1 MRSRTLVSSIAA
13 SSRPSAA
20 DDNMARR
27 STDRTRVRSFS
38 GSSVRQPASAYRV
51 LYHPM
56 VLSRDLPRLDPP
68 TRLRIRTAIERKPT
82 TRPEAAAKPLAHT
95 TQRLCSLRVGD
106 WRVVFALRDD
116 EIWVLRIGH
125 CREA

>member
-1 MRSRTLVSSIAA
+1 M
-13 SSRPSAA
+13 
-20 DDNMARR
+20 
-27 STDRTRVRSFS
+27 ST
-38 GSSVRQPASAYRV
+38 YRV

-56 VLSRDLPRLDPP
+56 VVSRDLPRLDPP
-68 TRLRIRTAIERKPT
+68 TRLRIRTAIERKLT

-95 TQRLCSLRVGD
+95 TQRLWSLRVGD

-125 CREA
+125 RREVYADRAFREPPADDSVSEPRAARGPPAILRQPAHACVRRSL

>member
-1 MRSRTLVSSIAA
+1 MPT
-13 SSRPSAA
+13 
-20 DDNMARR
+20 
-27 STDRTRVRSFS
+27 
-38 GSSVRQPASAYRV
+38 YRV

-56 VLSRDLPRLDPP
+56 VVSRDPPRLDPP
-68 TRLRIRTAIERKPT
+68 TRLRIRTAIERKLA

-95 TQRLCSLRVGD
+95 TQRLWSLRVGD

-125 CREA
+125 RREVYADLAFREPPEDDSVSEP